1 MTEDYLEQDDSIPG
15 QKYVCLS
22 FISPEKVLKDK
33 NIYFLHSFL
42 KHSFKDVKLT
52 ENELSDKF
60 KDYLFNKQDELEEN
74 FYKKNNF
81 QTSVRGV
88 KIRGVYDTDVE
99 AKHRASRLQKKDPNF
114 NVYIGQVGFW
124 LPWEP
129 ETHKVQDEQF
139 AEQQL
144 NELMSE
150 YKKNQEYKDEVFEED
165 KRQKIEN
172 MKKER
177 EDAEKKRKQEELEN
191 PKQIEEVPDDLPEL
205 EEVPDDNT
213 EEQTEEQTEEEVE
226 SNVHKEEIKQALED
240 DDPWMKRKQ
249 EDEKKKDE

>member
-1 MTEDYLEQDDSIPG
+1 MTEDYLEQDDAIPG

-22 FISPEKVLKDK
+22 FISPENVLKDK

-74 FYKKNNF
+74 FYKQNNF

-129 ETHKVQDEQF
+129 ETHKIQDEQF

-177 EDAEKKRKQEELEN
+177 EEAEEKRKQEELE
-191 PKQIEEVPDDLPEL
+191 EVPDNLPEL
-205 EEVPDDNT
+205 
-213 EEQTEEQTEEEVE
+213 EEQTEEEE
-226 SNVHKEEIKQALED
+226 KSNNHKEEIKKALDD

>member
-1 MTEDYLEQDDSIPG
+1 MTEDYLEQDDAIPG

-22 FISPEKVLKDK
+22 FISPEKVLRDK

-129 ETHKVQDEQF
+129 ETHKIEDEQYG
-139 AEQQL
+139 ESQL

-150 YKKNQEYKDEVFEED
+150 YKKNQEYKNDVFEED
-165 KRQKIEN
+165 KRTKIEN

-177 EDAEKKRKQEELEN
+177 ELAEKERLDNEKEIIEENIPEDLPDLEEVDNSENQLEELES
-191 PKQIEEVPDDLPEL
+191 DL
-205 EEVPDDNT
+205 N
-213 EEQTEEQTEEEVE
+213 
-226 SNVHKEEIKQALED
+226 KEEIKQSLED
-240 DDPWMKRKQ
+240 DDPWMKRKNS
-249 EDEKKKDE
+249 EN

>member
-1 MTEDYLEQDDSIPG
+1 MSEDYLEQDDAIPG

-22 FISPEKVLKDK
+22 FISPENVLKDK

-60 KDYLFNKQDELEEN
+60 KDYLFNKQDELEEK

-129 ETHKVQDEQF
+129 ETHKIQDEQF

-177 EDAEKKRKQEELEN
+177 EEAEKKRKQEELEN
-191 PKQIEEVPDDLPEL
+191 NKDELEEVPDDLPEL
-205 EEVPDDNT
+205 EEVPDDLPDL
-213 EEQTEEQTEEEVE
+213 EEQTEEHVE
-226 SNVHKEEIKQALED
+226 SNQHKEEIKQALED